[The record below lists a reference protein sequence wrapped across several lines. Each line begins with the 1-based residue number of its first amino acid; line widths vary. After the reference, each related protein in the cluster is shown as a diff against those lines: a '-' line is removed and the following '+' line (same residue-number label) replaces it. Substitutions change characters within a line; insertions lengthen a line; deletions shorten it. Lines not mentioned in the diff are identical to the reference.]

1 MYSGKITDVSG
12 VLVGHAQD
20 YQAMTGVTC
29 VYFPGGAVGGVDVRG
44 GGPGTR
50 ETDALEPGRLV
61 EKINAFVLSGG
72 SAFGLDSASGVMQ
85 ALERKGEG
93 YETGFAKV
101 PIVPAA
107 VLYDLG
113 IGSPK
118 IRPNAAM
125 GAAAFAS
132 CSTECE
138 QGIIGAGTGA
148 TTGKLARGLRPFKSG
163 IGTASLRLPGGATIG
178 AIVAVNA
185 AGDVYDPHTG
195 ELIGGATT
203 PEGKMICAGDALY
216 AANAI
221 SGFTGNTTIGVI
233 ATDARLNREQT
244 NRLAMLAHDGYARA
258 IRPVHLPVDGDTVF
272 AASTGTCDADFLMI
286 CAFAA
291 EVMGRAVANA
301 AYAAREQTARS

>member
-29 VYFPGGAVGGVDVRG
+29 VYFPSGAVGGVDVRG

-118 IRPNAAM
+118 IRPDAAM
-125 GAAAFAS
+125 GASAFAS

-272 AASTGTCDADFLMI
+272 AASTGACDADFLMI